1 MNEWE
6 RLLQACTNAAED
18 QVGRC
23 LWILMDGARVL
34 LRWEVERGLI
44 RFQERS
50 DDAKLYEI
58 NASFSI
64 HDRTPSP
71 DAHECKAIELP
82 FRGLMEMRVCGLDGA
97 FRG

>member
-6 RLLQACTNAAED
+6 RLLQACMDAAED

-50 DDAKLYEI
+50 EDAKLVYAN
-58 NASFSI
+58 NARLAQSM
-64 HDRTPSP
+64 HTHRARPPTAERP
-71 DAHECKAIELP
+71 
-82 FRGLMEMRVCGLDGA
+82 RV
-97 FRG
+97 